1 MYQTKILRSVFY
13 CIVYVLRN
21 IIRSVLNYFVV
32 YYVLLLRKRGI
43 ICPN

>member
-1 MYQTKILRSVFY
+1 MYQTKTLRSVFY
-13 CIVYVLRN
+13 CIVYVLQN
-21 IIRSVLNYFVV
+21 IIRSALNYIVV